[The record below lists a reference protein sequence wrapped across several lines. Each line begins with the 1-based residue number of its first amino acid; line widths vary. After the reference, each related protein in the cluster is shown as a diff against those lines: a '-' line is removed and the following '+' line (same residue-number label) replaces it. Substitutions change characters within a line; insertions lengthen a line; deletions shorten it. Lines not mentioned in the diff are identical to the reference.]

1 MAKTNFND
9 VEFDNIE
16 ADNITAADVTAN
28 NVVADKVKAAFIGT
42 AKISK
47 ADSYALTAA
56 EAKALFVPFE
66 MSAESK
72 ALVLGLTDGQIML
85 VKNVGATN
93 AVTVKG
99 LSGDTGTSV
108 AAGKIALVIGSTT
121 ASGTS
126 VDILN

>member
-1 MAKTNFND
+1 MAKTNFN
-9 VEFDNIE
+9 E
-16 ADNITAADVTAN
+16 
-28 NVVADKVKAAFIGT
+28 VVVDSIKGAVIGG

-47 ADSYALTAA
+47 ADTYSLTAA
-56 EAKALFVPFE
+56 EKKALFVPFE
-66 MSAESK
+66 MTAASK
-72 ALVLGLTDGQIML
+72 ALVLGPVDGQIMF

-121 ASGTS
+121 ANGTS